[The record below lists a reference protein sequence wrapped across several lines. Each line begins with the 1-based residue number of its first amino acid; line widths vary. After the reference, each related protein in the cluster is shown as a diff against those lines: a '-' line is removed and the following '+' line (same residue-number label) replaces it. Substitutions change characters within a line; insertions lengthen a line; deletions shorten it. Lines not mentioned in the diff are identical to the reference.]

1 MLTTSHITSRVHQH
15 HRCCLSLVVVVAV
28 VVICELMVQSSFPS
42 WLDEKSSNR
51 ASQLLRL
58 RASLRLLLL
67 LARDRVGGVLGGIYH
82 NVHDRDRDIQ
92 PLEPTMPT

>member
-15 HRCCLSLVVVVAV
+15 HRVAV
-28 VVICELMVQSSFPS
+28 VCRCCCCCYCLRVNGTIFLPFVAGREEQQS
-42 WLDEKSSNR
+42 
-51 ASQLLRL
+51 ASELLRL

-67 LARDRVGGVLGGIYH
+67 LARDRVGGILGGIDH

-92 PLEPTMPT
+92 PLEPTTPT